1 MQQYPKIENSLCTK
15 NKVVISTLYWE
26 VVVFNLRDKSIHTSN
41 SRINKVRRFTKD
53 ELSQIV

>member
-1 MQQYPKIENSLCTK
+1 MQYPQIDK
-15 NKVVISTLYWE
+15 NQSSKDQIVINTLYWE
-26 VVVFNLRDKSIHTSN
+26 VIIFDLRNKAIRTNN